1 MPKGIELYLS
11 LNEYT
16 FLLSNDACINN
27 IKPSYNPFF
36 SKSFKNISDYID
48 LYVNI
53 KKYCRAIEKC
63 SIYNDIYLNN
73 NIYINNLSFLFGVNS
88 NYGKI
93 GNSSKICGNLGL
105 QIHLNKNGLQF
116 INDYFINSLKRSNVI
131 NSYTWSILYLN
142 NTIKKNDILNYTNK
156 DYDGILICG
165 INESNYLSIF
175 KADDIKVFKLEI
187 YL

>member
-27 IKPSYNPFF
+27 TKTSYNPFF

-73 NIYINNLSFLFGVNS
+73 NISINNLSFLFGVNS

-93 GNSSKICGNLGL
+93 DNSSKICGNLGL
-105 QIHLNKNGLQF
+105 QIYLNKNGLQF
-116 INDYFINSLKRSNVI
+116 INGYFINSLKRSNFI

-142 NTIKKNDILNYTNK
+142 NTIKKN
-156 DYDGILICG
+156 
-165 INESNYLSIF
+165 
-175 KADDIKVFKLEI
+175 KL
-187 YL
+187 YQ